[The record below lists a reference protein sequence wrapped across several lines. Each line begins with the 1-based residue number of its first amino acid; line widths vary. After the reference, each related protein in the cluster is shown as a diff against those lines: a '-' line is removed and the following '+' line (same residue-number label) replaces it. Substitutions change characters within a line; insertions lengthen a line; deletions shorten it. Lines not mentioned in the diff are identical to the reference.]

1 MGDDVSPEVKTER
14 FLELE
19 KLQKQF
25 QKNSLQAMLNQ
36 KVKVLAEKTSGKTST
51 HLSGH
56 TTCHKV
62 VNFKGEAA
70 NLGKILDVK
79 ITESKTNTLFGEIS

>member
-1 MGDDVSPEVKTER
+1 MNDDVSLEVKTER

-19 KLQKQF
+19 RLQKQF
-25 QKNSLQAMLNQ
+25 QKNSLQAMVNQ
-36 KVKVLAEKTSGKTST
+36 KVKVLAEKISGKTST
-51 HLSGH
+51 HLTGH

-62 VNFKGEAA
+62 VNFEARA
-70 NLGKILDVK
+70 ENLGEILDVK